1 MRTAYTKTSG
11 VVRADGES
19 GTTGIEYPRNLC
31 KVVRSTLVE
40 ARAVSGVIV
49 EEGSGARSR
58 SAEDGYDVDMPLSDH
73 RSQSW
78 DRSAKACL

>member
-31 KVVRSTLVE
+31 KVGRSTLVE
-40 ARAVSGVIV
+40 STFGNKGRRGGRSVLFLVIN
-49 EEGSGARSR
+49 
-58 SAEDGYDVDMPLSDH
+58 DGDGT
-73 RSQSW
+73 
-78 DRSAKACL
+78 